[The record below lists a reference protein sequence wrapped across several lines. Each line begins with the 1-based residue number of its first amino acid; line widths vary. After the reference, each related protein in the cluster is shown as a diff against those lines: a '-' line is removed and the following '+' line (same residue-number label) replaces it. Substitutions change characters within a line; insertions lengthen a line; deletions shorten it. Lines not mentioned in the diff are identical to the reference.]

1 MKRKKA
7 KSSVLTRQKPKR
19 GRRRPLAQSLKLY
32 GVVVLS
38 AVVLGAIGFGVFRL
52 KTQGLFVSDRP
63 DKIDWKVTIKAAD
76 DQALPSQ
83 ALEDIVATVKKLAG
97 DGSKRSLN
105 RAAESVQKL
114 DSYAQ
119 VSLIK
124 LAPNELAVH
133 VRRRTPAFC
142 VQADRLRFVATDAV
156 VYGTPDPSKADA
168 CPGPVL
174 TGVFDDQRRF
184 TVKSDLTLALEGE
197 ERQVLREALEL
208 FKLSREKKQAFT
220 QVGYRRYRG
229 FFVTLAGSGAEVA
242 VGRAPFAGKLDKLTG
257 ILTKLEAKGHVA
269 ERIELDYQGKAFIKS
284 KKM

>member
-7 KSSVLTRQKPKR
+7 KSSVLMRQKPKR
-19 GRRRPLAQSLKLY
+19 GRKRSLAESLKLY
-32 GVVVLS
+32 AAIVLAAAILGGV
-38 AVVLGAIGFGVFRL
+38 GYGVYRF
-52 KTQGLFVSDRP
+52 KTQGVFVADRP
-63 DKIDWKVTIKAAD
+63 DRIDWKVSIKAAE
-76 DQALPSQ
+76 DQALPTQ
-83 ALEDIVATVKKLAG
+83 AMEDIVATVKKLAG

-142 VQADRLRFVATDAV
+142 VQADRIRFVATDAV
-156 VYGTPDPSKADA
+156 IYGTPDPAKADA
-168 CPGPVL
+168 CPGPLL
-174 TGVFDDQRRF
+174 TGVFDDQRKF
-184 TVKSDLTLALEGE
+184 LVKSDLTLALEGE
-197 ERQVLREALEL
+197 ERQILREALEL
-208 FKLSREKKQAFT
+208 LKLSREKNQTFT
-220 QVGYRRYRG
+220 QLSYRRYRG

>member
-7 KSSVLTRQKPKR
+7 KSSVLTRQKRKR
-19 GRRRPLAQSLKLY
+19 GKKRPLARSLKLY
-32 GVVVLS
+32 GVVAL
-38 AVVLGAIGFGVFRL
+38 AAALLGGVGYGVFRF
-52 KTQGLFVSDRP
+52 KTQGVFVADRA
-63 DKIDWKVTIKAAD
+63 DRIDWKVTIKAGE
-76 DQALPSQ
+76 DQAIPSQ
-83 ALEDIVATVKKLAG
+83 AVEDIVATVKKLAG
-97 DGSKRSLN
+97 DGSKKSLS

-156 VYGTPDPSKADA
+156 VYGTPDPAKPDA
-168 CPGPVL
+168 CLGPVL
-174 TGVFDDQRRF
+174 TGVFDEQRRF
-184 TVKSDLTLALEGE
+184 TVKNDLTLALDGE
-197 ERQVLREALEL
+197 ERQVLKEALEL
-208 FKLSREKKQAFT
+208 LKLSREKKQSFT
-220 QVGYRRYRG
+220 QLSYRRYRG
-229 FFVTLAGSGAEVA
+229 FFVTLAGSGAEVS